1 MWSKNNIEMT
11 NIFEFIFKIEHNFLE
26 FIKNEKSDS
35 VWSFKLAENLKT
47 ILLYFGL
54 ESNKF

>member
-1 MWSKNNIEMT
+1 MT

-35 VWSFKLAENLKT
+35 VWSFKLAKNLKT